1 MGFPLTCMPKAVAS
15 YRADHDKE
23 KKKKQMPLYDPIYV
37 ITHQKF

>member
-23 KKKKQMPLYDPIYV
+23 KKKKTNATL
-37 ITHQKF
+37 